1 MPKNEK
7 WLATAQAVTN
17 HFAEI
22 LSELSALPVAPR
34 PGGLALVN
42 QRPSL
47 EL

>member
-22 LSELSALPVAPR
+22 LSELSP
-34 PGGLALVN
+34 
-42 QRPSL
+42 QRATQRTRGT
-47 EL
+47 